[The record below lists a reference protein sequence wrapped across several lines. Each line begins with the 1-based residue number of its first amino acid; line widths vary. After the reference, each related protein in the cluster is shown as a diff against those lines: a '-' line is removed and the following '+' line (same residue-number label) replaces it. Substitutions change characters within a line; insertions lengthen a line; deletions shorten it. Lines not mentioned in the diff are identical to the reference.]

1 MAKGFKTG
9 GRKTG
14 AKNKR
19 TLLLE
24 SSARQMLERASE
36 ILGDDNFEGDAHALL
51 ILIYKNTALPLQI
64 RLDAAKA
71 AIRFEKPMLSAIDA
85 HVDDNR
91 VHYSISDKPLTA
103 EEWTEKYVK
112 PN

>member
-1 MAKGFKTG
+1 MP
-9 GRKTG
+9 RDG
-14 AKNKR
+14 A
-19 TLLLE
+19 TISAT
-24 SSARQMLERASE
+24 SSASS
-36 ILGDDNFEGDAHALL
+36 
-51 ILIYKNTALPLQI
+51 T
-64 RLDAAKA
+64 LDAAKA

-85 HVDDNR
+85 RVDDNR